1 MILLVNTQ
9 HPLSILTPLNLLT
22 SLKSMEIF
30 VLLIG
35 LVIFIS
41 HVIVTF
47 KIEMAIFRR
56 IIV

>member
-1 MILLVNTQ
+1 MILLVNTL
-9 HPLSILTPLNLLT
+9 HLLSILTPLNSLI

-30 VLLIG
+30 ILLKDLMISA
-35 LVIFIS
+35 S

-47 KIEMAIFRR
+47 KIEMVIFRR